1 MFLSSNPIMYYP
13 CYLPNIQF
21 HPSPDTSTIGTKF
34 SFDGSSDLISYVDII
49 IQRSRLKRHGS

>member
-21 HPSPDTSTIGTKF
+21 HPSPGPDTSTIGTKF
-34 SFDGSSDLISYVDII
+34 SFDESSDLIVM
-49 IQRSRLKRHGS
+49 LT